1 MAIELPSKPDVLDE
15 RLTLLEDPSLAERL
29 FRENPALFAHEP
41 PRTERE
47 VLAWTTRRFGTALLA
62 VTAALSITA
71 GYFGYS
77 LSRDRAAAPQ
87 AAPHAAAV
95 TVPVRQ
101 APPVVRHAVSTRPPA
116 YAAVASPQLRQA
128 QHHAIAP
135 VQRHA
140 TAPVRQNATAPA
152 TQHASAP
159 VQHHTSVPVAVY
171 HAAPVRVAHTTAPS
185 TATHAAAHRNAALSA
200 HVTPPARV
208 VQPARIPAPAA
219 APQTAAAQLAAWEAT
234 HPATHARPRTDTGTD
249 PAARTQPRT
258 EPATATQTAT
268 TTATTTEPT
277 GAVSV
282 PPGVPDQGPSGGV
295 KTPPTSPGG
304 IWTERPPV
312 GGVLGDGHGPII
324 GAPRDPCTPRGG
336 RTGIV
341 MQAIS
346 ILASGRH

>member
-62 VTAALSITA
+62 VTAALSVAA
-71 GYFGYS
+71 GYFGYN
-77 LSRDRAAAPQ
+77 LSRDRA

-95 TVPVRQ
+95 TVPVRHA
-101 APPVVRHAVSTRPPA
+101 APAAPHAVSARPPA
-116 YAAVASPQLRQA
+116 HAAQHAAVISPQIRQA
-128 QHHAIAP
+128 QHHATAP
-135 VQRHA
+135 LHHA
-140 TAPVRQNATAPA
+140 TA
-152 TQHASAP
+152 
-159 VQHHTSVPVAVY
+159 PVAVY
-171 HAAPVRVAHTTAPS
+171 HAAPLRVAHSAPS
-185 TATHAAAHRNAALSA
+185 PATHAAPQRNAALPS
-200 HVTPPARV
+200 HVTAPAHV
-208 VQPARIPAPAA
+208 VQPARIPAPAP
-219 APQTAAAQLAAWEAT
+219 APQTAAAQLAAWQAT
-234 HPATHARPRTDTGTD
+234 HPASHARPRTD
-249 PAARTQPRT
+249 
-258 EPATATQTAT
+258 TAT

-282 PPGVPDQGPSGGV
+282 PAGVPDQAPSGGV